1 MTNTTPENHY
11 RFLCD
16 EMLRKLAHWLRAAG
30 YDTDI
35 ADEGENDRDLLERA
49 VKEKRLFITR
59 DRKLNEFRH
68 APGTVVLLHS
78 NNMHSCAREL
88 QTLLSINWLI
98 NPFSRCMLC
107 NTPLTIADPTC
118 INEIPEQSRKSV
130 KKILHCRHCDKL
142 YWEGSHVRRLRN
154 MFTQWMTGQQIP

>member
-1 MTNTTPENHY
+1 MTDTTSENHH

-30 YDTDI
+30 YDTDL
-35 ADEGENDRDLLERA
+35 ANEGDSDRSLLEKA

-59 DRKLNEFRH
+59 DQKLTEFRH
-68 APGTVVLLHS
+68 APGTVILLHS

-88 QTLLSINWLI
+88 QKTLAINWLMK
-98 NPFSRCMLC
+98 PFSRCMLC
-107 NTPLTIADPTC
+107 NTPLTIADPAF
-118 INEIPEQSRKSV
+118 IEEVPMKSRASV
-130 KKILHCRHCDKL
+130 KQLFRCKHCNKL

-154 MFTQWMTGQQIP
+154 MFTQWMQS

>member
-1 MTNTTPENHY
+1 MTNTAPEDHY

-16 EMLRKLAHWLRAAG
+16 EMLGRLAHWLRAAG

-35 ADEGENDRDLLERA
+35 ADESVNDRALLAQA

-59 DRKLNEFRH
+59 DRKLTEYRH
-68 APGTVVLLHS
+68 APGVVVLLHS
-78 NNMHSCAREL
+78 NSMHDCAKEL
-88 QTLLSINWLI
+88 QKYLSINWLI

-107 NTPLTIADPTC
+107 NTPLTIAAPSC
-118 INEIPEQSRKSV
+118 LEKVPKQSRASV
-130 KKILHCRHCDKL
+130 KQLFYCPQCDKF

-154 MFTQWMTGQQIP
+154 MFSQWMDGV